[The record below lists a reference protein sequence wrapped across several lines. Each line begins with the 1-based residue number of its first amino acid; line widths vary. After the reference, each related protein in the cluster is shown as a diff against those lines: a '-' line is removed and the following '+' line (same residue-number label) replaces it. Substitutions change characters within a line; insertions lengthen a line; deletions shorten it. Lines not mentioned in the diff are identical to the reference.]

1 MLQAMN
7 TGHDGSISTIHANS
21 PRDVLSRLETMCL
34 MSGMELTIRAVRE
47 QIASAVDLLLH
58 EVRLKDGTRR
68 FTHITEVVGMEG
80 DVITLQDIFLFD
92 FRAGIDENGRFRGSL
107 LPTGLRPHFTTK
119 LEDHGV
125 TMPGSVFMPV
135 IPGGNA

>member
-1 MLQAMN
+1 
-7 TGHDGSISTIHANS
+7 SISTMQANS

-47 QIASAVDLLLH
+47 QIASAVDLLIH
-58 EVRLKDGTRR
+58 EVRLKDGSRR

-92 FRAGIDENGRFRGSL
+92 FRAGVDEEGKFRGEMK
-107 LPTGLRPHFTTK
+107 PTGLRPKFLEKLSDKGVNLPPVMFAPHFA
-119 LEDHGV
+119 DRAA
-125 TMPGSVFMPV
+125 SSW
-135 IPGGNA
+135 